1 MNELAK
7 VNRFEV
13 IDHRENGEGRVM
25 VARGNNIKVETS
37 LQDND
42 RTLKVF
48 ITDTKAPI
56 PVNRAATNQLY
67 AYTLLRESAQN
78 GSDEQLDSIIK
89 NLAEYIKQS
98 TE

>member
-1 MNELAK
+1 
-7 VNRFEV
+7 
-13 IDHRENGEGRVM
+13 M
-25 VARGNNIKVETS
+25 VVRGNNIKVETS

-67 AYTLLRESAQN
+67 AFSLLRESAQN
-78 GSDEQLDSIIK
+78 SSNAQLDAIIAS
-89 NLAEYIKQS
+89 LADYIK
-98 TE
+98 EGAK

>member
-1 MNELAK
+1 MNELAE

-56 PVNRAATNQLY
+56 PVNRAEVNQLY
-67 AYTLLRESAQN
+67 AYGLLRESAQN
-78 GSDEQLDSIIK
+78 SSNAQLDAIITS
-89 NLAEYIKQS
+89 LADYIKKGAK
-98 TE
+98 

>member
-67 AYTLLRESAQN
+67 AFSLLRKSAEHESN
-78 GSDEQLDSIIK
+78 EQLDNIIK
-89 NLAEYIKQS
+89 NLGEYIKQGVK
-98 TE
+98 

>member
-13 IDHRENGEGRVM
+13 IDHRENGEGRIV
-25 VARGNNIKVETS
+25 VLRGNNIKVETS

-67 AYTLLRESAQN
+67 AFSLLRESAQN
-78 GSDEQLDSIIK
+78 SSNAQLDAIIAS
-89 NLAEYIKQS
+89 LADYIK
-98 TE
+98 EGAK